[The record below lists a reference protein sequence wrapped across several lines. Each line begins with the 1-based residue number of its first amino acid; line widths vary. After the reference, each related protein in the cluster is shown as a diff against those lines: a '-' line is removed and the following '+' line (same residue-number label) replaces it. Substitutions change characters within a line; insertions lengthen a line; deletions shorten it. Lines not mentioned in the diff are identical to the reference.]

1 MAASECAALLP
12 EAASDAPAEQQTE
25 VEVLV
30 VPEQRPAAVS
40 GVSGRQPEALA
51 ALEQRPAAV
60 SGVSERQPAVLVVPE
75 QRPAAESAVPGQQ
88 REAVVLAASAQQP
101 EAVVLVAPEQRPV
114 ARTDVQAERR
124 QGAAEAV
131 QAVSAHRPA
140 VPPSVAASAFRPG
153 RLPPS
158 SPLVPRRVARFAHAM
173 RSLLAASPS
182 MRSWQAARGEGLS

>member
-40 GVSGRQPEALA
+40 DVPGRQPEALA
-51 ALEQRPAAV
+51 AL
-60 SGVSERQPAVLVVPE
+60 E

-101 EAVVLVAPEQRPV
+101 EAVVLVAPEQRPA

-140 VPPSVAASAFRPG
+140 VPPSVAVSAFRPG
-153 RLPPS
+153 RPPPS